1 VKFIQKAYTPGMR
14 REFDS
19 VVFATYGLGPSQ
31 GHFAIARF
39 QIAEKILI
47 ELPEHL
53 RTVSLVVVD
62 GPFTAWDP
70 YGASGNAMFGSA
82 KHTNHWSSTDP
93 DERPPARYEEL
104 LNKPAFAPVSFT
116 HFERMRA
123 DASDV
128 APEVADAR
136 YLGSRFTMRVV
147 EDSPEDDKRV
157 LYVESGEPGE
167 LHIFSGK
174 VVGAVKAARLV
185 CEQLSAYA

>member
-1 VKFIQKAYTPGMR
+1 
-14 REFDS
+14 
-19 VVFATYGLGPSQ
+19 
-31 GHFAIARF
+31 
-39 QIAEKILI
+39 
-47 ELPEHL
+47 
-53 RTVSLVVVD
+53 
-62 GPFTAWDP
+62 
-70 YGASGNAMFGSA
+70 MFGSA